1 MFVWLE
7 RSYEMKAIG
16 IMTDSHS
23 GISKEEAARFGIHV
37 LPMPFSIDGESY
49 YEDVTISRP
58 EFFERMRSGAEVATS
73 QPSPEAVLM
82 MWDEMLQE
90 FEQVLYLP
98 LSSGLSGS
106 CMTAA
111 AMARDEKYE
120 GRIFVVDNG
129 RISVPLHQSLRDTWE
144 LVQTGKY
151 DAEEIR
157 KILEDTKENMSIYI
171 ALDTLEYLKKGGR
184 INSAAAAVASV
195 LNIKPVMM
203 LSTGK
208 LDIYQKCR
216 GSRKARHV
224 MIEAMKND
232 LSTRFRE
239 ACEAGEVQLMAAS
252 SSTPEVTAEW
262 VAQIQEA
269 FPGMDVLCDD
279 LSIGVSCHVGPGG
292 LGIGCS
298 CKPVKKQL

>member
-1 MFVWLE
+1 
-7 RSYEMKAIG
+7 MKTIG
-16 IMTDSHS
+16 IMTDSHC
-23 GISKEEAARFGIHV
+23 GISKEEAAELQIRV
-37 LPMPFSIDGESY
+37 LPMPFYIDGESY
-49 YEDVTISRP
+49 FEEVTISRP
-58 EFFERMRSGAEVATS
+58 EFFEKMRAGADVATS
-73 QPSPEAVLM
+73 QPSPESVLK
-82 MWDEMLQE
+82 MWDEMLE
-90 FEQVLYLP
+90 EYEQVLYLP
-98 LSSGLSGS
+98 MCSGLSGS

-111 AMARDEKYE
+111 AMARDEKYD
-120 GRIFVVDNG
+120 GRVFVVDNG
-129 RISVPLHQSLRDTWE
+129 RVSAPQHQSLRDTWE
-144 LVQTGKY
+144 LVQTGRY
-151 DAEEIR
+151 SAEEIK

-184 INSAAAAVASV
+184 INPAVATVATV

-216 GSRKARHV
+216 GSKKARHV

-232 LSTRFRE
+232 LNTRFKE
-239 ACEAGEVQLMAAS
+239 AYEAGEVQLLAAS

-262 VAQIQEA
+262 VAQIEEA
-269 FPGMDVLCDD
+269 FPGMKVLCDD

-298 CKPVKKQL
+298 CKPVKEQ